1 MSQGMLAKSWTQN
14 SCHPLK
20 VSETHP
26 PNFIFPLK
34 RDKKTRISQ
43 KDRGYTHHL
52 LSYFSATSYLI
63 QKKHGIFFGRNFRHP
78 PVCFFSLSL
87 VVGLLQE
94 QVAPRGRFPSTT
106 DDKQESLQKTGA
118 HLGWLKPAKP
128 TDFQCFFPLKSWLV
142 SLGIL
147 LLAYERTPTALTG

>member
-1 MSQGMLAKSWTQN
+1 MLAKSWTQN

-26 PNFIFPLK
+26 PNFIFLLK
-34 RDKKTRISQ
+34 RDKKTHFEKRQ
-43 KDRGYTHHL
+43 VYTVYHL
-52 LSYFSATSYLI
+52 LSYFSPTSYLF
-63 QKKHGIFFGRNFRHP
+63 KKKNNMASFSVEIFATHRWVFFR
-78 PVCFFSLSL
+78 LSL

-118 HLGWLKPAKP
+118 HLGGWFAKKP
-128 TDFQCFFPLKSWLV
+128 TDFRCFFAIEILV
-142 SLGIL
+142 GLFLGIL
-147 LLAYERTPTALTG
+147 LLAYERTPTALTV